1 MEVKKE
7 RDWGLII
14 IIALVV
20 LAAGYIFFALI
31 EQQADI
37 NQLKREKQAVLEEIE
52 KEEKDLKKMQQLSKQ
67 TQSLDYIEKQAR
79 EKLGMVR
86 PDETVYIDIGKSEN

>member
-7 RDWGLII
+7 QDWGFII
-14 IIALVV
+14 IMALIV
-20 LAAGYIFFALI
+20 LAVGYVFFALI
-31 EQQADI
+31 EQQGDI

-52 KEEKDLKKMQQLSKQ
+52 KEEKALKKMQQLAKK

-79 EKLGMVR
+79 EKLGMVL
-86 PDETVYIDIGKSEN
+86 PGETVYIDVGKSEN

>member
-7 RDWGLII
+7 RDWGFII
-14 IIALVV
+14 IMALIV
-20 LAAGYIFFALI
+20 LAVGYVFFALI
-31 EQQADI
+31 EQQGDI

-52 KEEKDLKKMQQLSKQ
+52 KEEKALKKMQQLAKK

-79 EKLGMVR
+79 EKLGMVL
-86 PDETVYIDIGKSEN
+86 PGETVYIDVGKSEN

>member
-7 RDWGLII
+7 RDWGFII
-14 IIALVV
+14 IMALIV
-20 LAAGYIFFALI
+20 LAVGYVFFALI
-31 EQQADI
+31 EQQGDI

-52 KEEKDLKKMQQLSKQ
+52 KEEKALKKMQQMAKK

-79 EKLGMVR
+79 EKLGMVL
-86 PDETVYIDIGKSEN
+86 PGETVYIDIGKNKN